1 MEVHAVKVTLLGTS
15 PPVWR
20 RILVPRDIT
29 LGNLHRTLQTVMG
42 WTNCHLHQ
50 FGRQRQRMTDPRS
63 RVGTK
68 AADENRTKLGE
79 RNRFSRFVWRV
90 NDVVHPK
97 TVVGRK
103 DLQRFSK
110 QSRMPITLITRK
122 PVSGSAILCLNPSLQ
137 TKLIDDCAV
146 ENFDA
151 GTSQREL
158 AVPRVSL
165 GDRGHHW
172 KILASAEQDSC
183 CYSLFS
189 TSLTKSASSRVR
201 NPLRT
206 TKSQREIGS
215 DKPCSR
221 HLSGSRRKIHAK

>member
-1 MEVHAVKVTLLGTS
+1 MEVYAIKVTLLGTS

-50 FGRQRQRMTDPRS
+50 FGRQRQRMTDARS

-68 AADENRTKLGE
+68 AADENRTKLGELIWTVGANYCTSTISGTAGSTNFFLKKFCLE

-122 PVSGSAILCLNPSLQ
+122 PVSGSPILFLNPSL
-137 TKLIDDCAV
+137 
-146 ENFDA
+146 
-151 GTSQREL
+151 
-158 AVPRVSL
+158 
-165 GDRGHHW
+165 
-172 KILASAEQDSC
+172 
-183 CYSLFS
+183 
-189 TSLTKSASSRVR
+189 
-201 NPLRT
+201 
-206 TKSQREIGS
+206 
-215 DKPCSR
+215 
-221 HLSGSRRKIHAK
+221 